1 MMGRLEGDP
10 RTAESAGHSLRQGA
24 NSKNEVSRT
33 SAEMAEADALG
44 IRTLARLFR
53 EIGGEIYVLTT
64 ATLIEAGETS

>member
-1 MMGRLEGDP
+1 
-10 RTAESAGHSLRQGA
+10 
-24 NSKNEVSRT
+24 
-33 SAEMAEADALG
+33 MAEADALG